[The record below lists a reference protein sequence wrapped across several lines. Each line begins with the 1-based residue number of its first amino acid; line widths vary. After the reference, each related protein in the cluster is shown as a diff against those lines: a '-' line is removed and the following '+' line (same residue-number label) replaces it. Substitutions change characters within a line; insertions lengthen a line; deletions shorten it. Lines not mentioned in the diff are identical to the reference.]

1 MDSVFNYLFDMM
13 LSNISMATT
22 ATCTMMMTTAT
33 TSMMMTTATT
43 SMMMTSGM
51 ISRSNVGFNPIAYF
65 DSLSSNWM

>member
-22 ATCTMMMTTAT
+22 ATCTMMMT
-33 TSMMMTTATT
+33 
-43 SMMMTSGM
+43 SGM